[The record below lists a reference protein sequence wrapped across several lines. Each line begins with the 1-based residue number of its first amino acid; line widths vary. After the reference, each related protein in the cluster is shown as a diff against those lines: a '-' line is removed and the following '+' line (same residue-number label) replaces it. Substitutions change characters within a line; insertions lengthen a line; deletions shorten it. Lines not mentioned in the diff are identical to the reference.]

1 MPVTLEG
8 WEAPSSRARAVRFIR
23 PGRHLEV
30 MATIA
35 TEEKQCAV
43 CGKTSV
49 QGFVADAGREGSAD
63 LDLRPPPDQRETI
76 EHWVQECPHC
86 GYCGLALEEPT
97 AGAAEVIASEDYRAL
112 RGEHDHPPLVV
123 RLLCASTL
131 LEHAERWVEAAETAL
146 WAAWAADDA
155 GADEE
160 AGRARRRALDLL
172 AEVRRRGEH
181 YIGNPDAETLVMA
194 DVARRAG
201 EFERAA
207 ALLDGLGAVS
217 DPRFAAIVAFQRDR
231 LAARDTRRY
240 TVEEASRAQAGG
252 D

>member
-1 MPVTLEG
+1 
-8 WEAPSSRARAVRFIR
+8 
-23 PGRHLEV
+23 

-35 TEEKQCAV
+35 TEEKRCAV

-76 EHWVQECPHC
+76 VHWVQECPHC
-86 GYCGLALEEPT
+86 GYCGLSLEEPT
-97 AGAAEVIASEDYRAL
+97 AGAAEVIASEGYRAL
-112 RGEHDHPPLVV
+112 REAANPELVV

-131 LEHAERWVEAAETAL
+131 LEHADRWVEATETSL

-155 GADEE
+155 GADQE
-160 AGRARRRALDLL
+160 AARARRRVLDLL

-181 YIGNPDAETLVMA
+181 YIENPEAETLVMI

-201 EFERAA
+201 EFGRAA
-207 ALLDGLGAVS
+207 ALLDELGGVD
-217 DPRFAAIVAFQRDR
+217 DPRFSAIVAFQRGR
-231 LAARDTRRY
+231 LAVGDTGRY
-240 TVEEASRAQAGG
+240 TVAEASRV
-252 D
+252 

>member
-1 MPVTLEG
+1 
-8 WEAPSSRARAVRFIR
+8 
-23 PGRHLEV
+23 

-35 TEEKQCAV
+35 TEEKRCAV

-76 EHWVQECPHC
+76 AHWVQECPHC
-86 GYCGLALEEPT
+86 GYCGLSLEEPT
-97 AGAAEVIASEDYRAL
+97 TGAAEVVASEGYRAL
-112 RGEHDHPPLVV
+112 REETKPELVV

-131 LEHAERWVEAAETAL
+131 LEHADRWVEAAETAL

-160 AGRARRRALDLL
+160 AVRARHRTLDLL
-172 AEVRRRGEH
+172 DEIRRRGEH
-181 YIGNPDAETLVMA
+181 YIEDPGAETLVMI

-201 EFERAA
+201 AFERAA
-207 ALLDGLGAVS
+207 GLLDSLGGVD

-231 LAARDTRRY
+231 IKARDTHRY
-240 TVEEASRAQAGG
+240 TVAEASRAQM
-252 D
+252 

>member
-1 MPVTLEG
+1 
-8 WEAPSSRARAVRFIR
+8 
-23 PGRHLEV
+23 

-35 TEEKQCAV
+35 TEEKRCAV

-76 EHWVQECPHC
+76 AHWVQECPHC
-86 GYCGLALEEPT
+86 GYCGLTLEEPT
-97 AGAAEVIASEDYRAL
+97 AGAAEVVASEGYRAL
-112 RGEHDHPPLVV
+112 REGTEPELVV

-131 LEHAERWVEAAETAL
+131 LEHADRWVEAAETAL

-155 GADEE
+155 SADED
-160 AGRARRRALDLL
+160 AVRARRRTLDLL
-172 AEVRRRGEH
+172 DEVRRRGEH
-181 YIGNPDAETLVMA
+181 YIDNPEAETLVMV

-207 ALLDGLGAVS
+207 DLLDGLGGVG
-217 DPRFAAIVAFQRDR
+217 DPRFAAIVAFQRER

-240 TVEEASRAQAGG
+240 TVEEASLRQV
-252 D
+252 

>member
-1 MPVTLEG
+1 
-8 WEAPSSRARAVRFIR
+8 
-23 PGRHLEV
+23 

-35 TEEKQCAV
+35 TEEKRCAV

-49 QGFVADAGREGSAD
+49 QGFVAEAGREGSAD

-76 EHWVQECPHC
+76 AHWVQECPHC
-86 GYCGLALEEPT
+86 GYCGLTLEEPT
-97 AGAAEVIASEDYRAL
+97 AGAAEVIASEDYRAI
-112 RGEHDHPPLVV
+112 REGSSPELVV

-146 WAAWAADDA
+146 WAAWAADDV
-155 GADEE
+155 GDDEE

-181 YIGNPDAETLVMA
+181 YIENPDAETLVMA

-201 EFERAA
+201 EFGRAA
-207 ALLDGLGAVS
+207 ELLDGLGAVD

-231 LAARDTRRY
+231 LAARDMRRY
-240 TVEEASRAQAGG
+240 TVEEASRARA
-252 D
+252 

>member
-1 MPVTLEG
+1 
-8 WEAPSSRARAVRFIR
+8 
-23 PGRHLEV
+23 

-35 TEEKQCAV
+35 TEEKRCAV

-76 EHWVQECPHC
+76 GHWVQECPHC
-86 GYCGLALEEPT
+86 GYCGLSLEEPT
-97 AGAAEVIASEDYRAL
+97 EGAGEVVASEAYRAL
-112 RGEHDHPPLVV
+112 REKPNPELVV

-131 LEHAERWVEAAETAL
+131 LEHADRWVEATETSL

-155 GADEE
+155 GADQE
-160 AGRARRRALDLL
+160 AARARRRVLDLL

-181 YIGNPDAETLVMA
+181 YIENPEAETLVMI

-201 EFERAA
+201 EFGRAA
-207 ALLDGLGAVS
+207 ALLDELGGVD
-217 DPRFAAIVAFQRDR
+217 DPRFSAIVAFQRGR
-231 LAARDTRRY
+231 LAVGDTGRY
-240 TVEEASRAQAGG
+240 TVAEASRV
-252 D
+252 

>member
-1 MPVTLEG
+1 
-8 WEAPSSRARAVRFIR
+8 
-23 PGRHLEV
+23 

-35 TEEKQCAV
+35 TEEKRCAV

-49 QGFVADAGREGSAD
+49 QGFVADAGRQGSAD

-76 EHWVQECPHC
+76 AHWVQECPHC
-86 GYCGLALEEPT
+86 GYCGVTLEEPT
-97 AGAAEVIASEDYRAL
+97 AGAAEVIASEDYRAI
-112 RGEHDHPPLVV
+112 REGSSPELVV

-160 AGRARRRALDLL
+160 AARARRRALDLL
-172 AEVRRRGEH
+172 AEVRLRGEH

-194 DVARRAG
+194 DLARRAG

-207 ALLDGLGAVS
+207 ELLDGLAAVG
-217 DPRFAAIVAFQRDR
+217 DPRFAAIVAFQRER
-231 LAARDTRRY
+231 LAARDTGRY
-240 TVEEASRAQAGG
+240 TVEEASRARA
-252 D
+252 